1 MKNKKA
7 KKIAMMTGLAIA
19 GAGAA
24 YLYGTKDGKK
34 KRGEI
39 STWATKAK
47 KEVLNKA
54 KKVNNIKE
62 TAYNEII
69 KNVMDSYS
77 SKKDLKK
84 KVINYLPKELKSG
97 QKDLKTDVKG
107 VAKKPKAKVPKS
119 KMKPKAK
126 VKATVKKAVAKVK
139 KSIKKQFIYFNK
151 TPLVRVFC
159 FLFLKI
165 LKIINRTTKI
175 RTALISK
182 FVLMLAKL
190 MLPKIST
197 VIRR

>member
-7 KKIAMMTGLAIA
+7 KKIAKMTGLAIA

-77 SKKDLKK
+77 SIKDVNKKEIDSLA
-84 KVINYLPKELKSG
+84 KELKSG
-97 QKDLKTDVKG
+97 WKHLKTDVKG
-107 VAKKPKAKVPKS
+107 VAKKPKAKVPTS
-119 KMKPKAK
+119 KMKPEAK

-139 KSIKKQFIYFNK
+139 KSIKK
-151 TPLVRVFC
+151 
-159 FLFLKI
+159 
-165 LKIINRTTKI
+165 
-175 RTALISK
+175 
-182 FVLMLAKL
+182 
-190 MLPKIST
+190 
-197 VIRR
+197 